1 MQEQPDR
8 VNAAVADFNA
18 RLPPA
23 APPPAT
29 PPPPPAFAPVSAV

>member
-8 VNAAVADFNA
+8 VNAAVADFIA